1 MSSKLEISLG
11 HYSTKGVKN
20 RNEDRHGARLTGDRL
35 LRTKGIAAVIADG
48 VSASERGEE
57 AAAACVNGFL
67 SDYFS
72 TPDSWSVQ
80 KSVEQVLNALNAWLY
95 TQGQG
100 LRDAHRGLI
109 STLSALVIKSTT
121 VHLFHIGDSRIYR
134 LRQTTLEP
142 LTTDHKTWLA
152 GDRSCLSRAMGADLR
167 LEIDYR
173 RQTLEANDVFVFT
186 TDGVHEYVKDHDIRR
201 ILREEAVNLDKAAE
215 LICRAALANGSQD
228 NVTCQILRVDA
239 LPAQQAE
246 EIFQQLTEL
255 PFPPPL
261 QPGMVLEGYRVV
273 RELHASKQTQLYLA
287 EDLLSG
293 IQVVLKTP
301 SVTYEDDPAYLEQFI
316 LEEWV
321 GRRLDHPNVMR
332 VLIPAKPRRYLYCV
346 AEYIEGRTLRQWLRD
361 NPRADLEITR
371 QIIEQIAKGLRAF
384 HRLEMAHRDLKPE
397 NILFTTNGTVKIID
411 FGSTRVAGIAE
422 IAAPFARA
430 NLVGTRNY
438 IAPEHLL
445 EQPGD
450 QRSDIYALGIIA
462 YEMLTGHLPFGEMP
476 EQWLRRQHP
485 PAITAYIPA
494 TTHTVSLPRW
504 VDGALRKAVHPDPLH
519 RYQEVSEFVYDLR
532 HPKSGLTAEH
542 RLPLLERNPV
552 FFWKL
557 VAVCLVLC
565 NAVLIYLLRR

>member
-1 MSSKLEISLG
+1 MSSKLEISVG
-11 HYSTKGVKN
+11 HYSDKGAKS
-20 RNEDRHGARLTGDRL
+20 RNEDRHGIRLTGDRL
-35 LRTKGIAAVIADG
+35 LRTKGVAAVIADG

-67 SDYFS
+67 NDYFS
-72 TPDSWSVQ
+72 TPESWSVQ

-109 STLSALVIKSTT
+109 STLSAVVIKSTT
-121 VHLFHIGDSRIYR
+121 AHLFHIGDSRIYR
-134 LRQTTLEP
+134 LRHTALEP

-186 TDGVHEYVKDHDIRR
+186 TDGVHEYVKDREIRR
-201 ILREEAVNLDKAAE
+201 ILGEESVNLDKAAE
-215 LICRAALANGSQD
+215 LICRAALDHGSQD
-228 NVTCQILRVDA
+228 NVTCQILRIDA

-246 EIFQQLTEL
+246 EVYQELTEL
-255 PFPPPL
+255 PFPPAL

-293 IQVVLKTP
+293 LQVVLKTP
-301 SVTYEDDPAYLEQFI
+301 SVNYEDDPAYLEQFI

-321 GRRLDHPNVMR
+321 GRRIDHPNVMR
-332 VLIPAKPRRYLYCV
+332 VLTPAKPRRYLYCV
-346 AEYIEGRTLRQWLRD
+346 AEYLEGRTLRQWLHD
-361 NPRADLEITR
+361 NPRVELEAAR
-371 QIIEQIAKGLRAF
+371 QIIEQLAKGLRAF
-384 HRLEMAHRDLKPE
+384 HRLEMTHRDLKPE
-397 NILFTTNGTVKIID
+397 NILIAANGTVKIID

-438 IAPEHLL
+438 TAPEHLL

-450 QRSDIYALGIIA
+450 QRSDIYSLGTIA
-462 YEMLTGHLPFGEMP
+462 YEILTGQLPFGEMP
-476 EQWLRRQHP
+476 EQWWQRQRA
-485 PAITAYIPA
+485 PAVTAYIPA
-494 TTHTVSLPRW
+494 TTQVASLPPWIDR
-504 VDGALRKAVHPDPLH
+504 ALRKAVHPDPQH
-519 RYQEVSEFVYDLR
+519 RYLEVQEFIHDLR
-532 HPKSGLTAEH
+532 HPNSALASEQ
-542 RLPLLERNPV
+542 RPPLLERNPV

-557 VAVCLVLC
+557 VVVFLVLC
-565 NAVLIYLLRR
+565 NALLIYLLRR